1 MGDIARFFPTKE
13 DADAVF
19 ALFDKDGNG
28 DASREEMEMACLCV
42 APGHG
47 HLLDRV
53 PNSVFPCVFA
63 GSSTASSYRS
73 KIPCETSIAPWAGW
87 TTY

>member
-28 DASREEMEMACLCV
+28 DASREEMEMACLYV
-42 APGHG
+42 A
-47 HLLDRV
+47 RT
-53 PNSVFPCVFA
+53 F
-63 GSSTASSYRS
+63 
-73 KIPCETSIAPWAGW
+73 
-87 TTY
+87 